1 MSNPQPM
8 TQLAVTNYGERSLT
22 AAEIRAQVNL
32 IQDVMRSVMI
42 EGTHFGQIP
51 GTATNSLYKAGA
63 EKLLSTFRL
72 AAIPEVEDLGKNGE
86 VHYRIVVK
94 GYTQSG
100 ALVGAGIGEC
110 SSQEDKYAWRRPVCP
125 EEFELTP
132 EDRRRVKFAKGP
144 GGKVYKNEQVR
155 TNPADVR
162 NTVLKMAKKRALV
175 DMVLTVTAASDCFTQ
190 DIEDLP
196 DELREEIA
204 EAACRTVSPGARAV
218 QNTQSEESAERRE
231 TINDLEHIAQA
242 GREALAKRWEAIGKD
257 KRKLVGASEWERIKA
272 LAIRLQGN
280 VIEGEAREVAA

>member
-1 MSNPQPM
+1 MSQQNM
-8 TQLAVTNYGERSLT
+8 TQIAVTNYGERSLT

-51 GTATNSLYKAGA
+51 GTQTNSLYKAGA

-72 AAIPEVEDLGKNGE
+72 AAIPEVEDLGERGE
-86 VHYRIVVK
+86 AHYRVVVK
-94 GYTQSG
+94 VYTASG
-100 ALVGAGIGEC
+100 TLVGAGIGEC

-132 EDRRRVKFAKGP
+132 DDRRRIKFAKGQ

-175 DMVLTVTAASDCFTQ
+175 DAVLTVTAASDCFTQ

-204 EAACRTVSPGARAV
+204 EAAGRTVSAGSRAV
-218 QNTQSEESAERRE
+218 QGAKPADGPER
-231 TINDLEHIAQA
+231 DAAIAAAKDAASGGVQA
-242 GREALAKRWEAIGKD
+242 FRDFWAAWPAAKRALVADRMDDFKAIAEA
-257 KRKLVGASEWERIKA
+257 A
-272 LAIRLQGN
+272 N
-280 VIEGEAREVAA
+280 VIEGEASEVQP

>member
-22 AAEIRAQVNL
+22 AVEIRAQVNL

-42 EGTHFGQIP
+42 EGTHFGVIP
-51 GTATNSLYKAGA
+51 GTQTHSLYKAGA

-72 AAIPEVEDLGKNGE
+72 AAIPEVEDLGQRGE
-86 VHYRIVVK
+86 AHYRVVVK
-94 GYTQSG
+94 VYTPAG
-100 ALVGAGIGEC
+100 TLVGAGIGEC

-132 EDRRRVKFAKGP
+132 EDRRRIKFAKGQ

-175 DMVLTVTAASDCFTQ
+175 DAVLTVTAASDCFTQ

-204 EAACRTVSPGARAV
+204 EAAGRTVSPGARAV
-218 QNTQSEESAERRE
+218 QSTQPEDTPERRA
-231 TINDLEHIAQA
+231 TINELEHIAQA
-242 GREALAKRWEAIGKD
+242 GPAALAKKWEAIGKD
-257 KRKLVGASEWERIKA
+257 KRAMVGVAELTRIKA
-272 LAIRLQGN
+272 IAEAAN
-280 VIEGEAREVAA
+280 VIEGEAVEVQA

>member
-8 TQLAVTNYGERSLT
+8 TQIAVTNYGERSLT

-51 GTATNSLYKAGA
+51 GTQTNSLYKAGA

-72 AAIPEVEDLGKNGE
+72 AAIPEVEDLGDRGE
-86 VHYRIVVK
+86 AHYRVVVK
-94 GYTQSG
+94 VYTAG
-100 ALVGAGIGEC
+100 GTLVGAGIGEC

-132 EDRRRVKFAKGP
+132 DDRRRIKFAKGQ

-175 DMVLTVTAASDCFTQ
+175 DAVLTVTAASDCFTQ

-204 EAACRTVSPGARAV
+204 EAAGRTVSAGSRAV
-218 QNTQSEESAERRE
+218 QGAKPADSPERDSA
-231 TINDLEHIAQA
+231 IAAAKDAASGGVQA
-242 GREALAKRWEAIGKD
+242 FRDFWAAWPAAKRALVADRMDDFKAIAEA
-257 KRKLVGASEWERIKA
+257 A
-272 LAIRLQGN
+272 N
-280 VIEGEAREVAA
+280 TIEGEAREVQA

>member
-22 AAEIRAQVNL
+22 AGEIRAQVNL

-42 EGTHFGQIP
+42 EGTHYGVIP
-51 GTATNSLYKAGA
+51 GTQTHSLYKAGA

-72 AAIPEVEDLGKNGE
+72 AAIPEVEDLGERGE
-86 VHYRIVVK
+86 AHYRVVVK
-94 GYTQSG
+94 VYTPAG
-100 ALVGAGIGEC
+100 TLVGAGIGEC

-125 EEFELTP
+125 EEFELTA
-132 EDRRRVKFAKGP
+132 EDRRRIKFAKGQ

-175 DMVLTVTAASDCFTQ
+175 DAVLTVTAASDCFTQ

-204 EAACRTVSPGARAV
+204 EAAGRTVSPGARAV
-218 QNTQSEESAERRE
+218 QSTQPEDTPERRAVIAE
-231 TINDLEHIAQA
+231 LEKAAKLGLKAYAKAFADA
-242 GREALAKRWEAIGKD
+242 GEAN
-257 KRKLVGASEWERIKA
+257 RKLVGESEHLRLKA
-272 LAIRLQGN
+272 IATN
-280 VIEGEAREVAA
+280 ANTIEGEAREVAA